1 MSNLN
6 TYQRLLA
13 AAAAGAAL
21 GAAALPVHAQE
32 AQQNAPQETVQSA
45 DAQTISRDAVTGK
58 LRPATPAEQ
67 ASLHANKM
75 ARQLRVAP
83 QPTLQKYHR
92 NGASG
97 MRLTDEF
104 LTSSTAVRTP
114 DGKIEMICNDTHG
127 GDAPAAPHVHAAAN
141 TPVTE

>member
-1 MSNLN
+1 MSTLN
-6 TYQRLLA
+6 TLQRLLA
-13 AAAAGAAL
+13 AAATGTAL
-21 GAAALPVHAQE
+21 CAAALPAHAQE
-32 AQQNAPQETVQSA
+32 APQSV
-45 DAQTISRDAVTGK
+45 DAQTISRDADTGK

-67 ASLHANKM
+67 ATLHANKM
-75 ARQLRVAP
+75 AKQMRVAP

-104 LTSSTAVRTP
+104 LTSSVAVRTP

-127 GDAPAAPHVHAAAN
+127 GDAPAAAHVHAAAAAN

>member
-1 MSNLN
+1 MSTLN
-6 TYQRLLA
+6 TLQRLLA
-13 AAAAGAAL
+13 AAVAGTAL
-21 GAAALPVHAQE
+21 CAAALPAHAQE
-32 AQQNAPQETVQSA
+32 E
-45 DAQTISRDAVTGK
+45 QTISRDGDTGK
-58 LRPATPAEQ
+58 LRAATPAEQ
-67 ASLHANKM
+67 ASLQAAK
-75 ARQLRVAP
+75 AAKQLRVAP

-104 LTSSTAVRTP
+104 LTSSVAVRTP

-127 GDAPAAPHVHAAAN
+127 GDAPATAHVHAAAN

>member
-6 TYQRLLA
+6 TCQRLLA

-21 GAAALPVHAQE
+21 CAAALPVHAQE
-32 AQQNAPQETVQSA
+32 APQST
-45 DAQTISRDAVTGK
+45 DAQTISRDADTGK

-67 ASLHANKM
+67 ASLHASKM

-83 QPTLQKYHR
+83 QPTLQKYHA
-92 NGASG
+92 NGARG

-104 LTSSTAVRTP
+104 LTSSIAVRTP

-127 GDAPAAPHVHAAAN
+127 GDAPAAPHVHAAAAN